1 MTTSNT
7 PTIPGYSASD
17 LEGMSPDEIQALQD
31 DAIEGAQ
38 DADDLALIADE
49 GEEGEEAKDADGK
62 VIEAKADE
70 TNTDTP
76 AEEPA
81 AAHRAYTAAAPTDAA
96 AQLEAFKLARTTA
109 KAEDKAALKRL
120 HDGEIDFE
128 EYETAKTKADEAIDA
143 ADDSINSLRRDIN
156 KAEIAAEMT
165 SQAKQTEWANE
176 LKNLT
181 KTAKAEG
188 LDYSS
193 AAMNKEFNDLLYG
206 FAIVAER
213 NNLSDDNLEASRW
226 ALKQAHDMMRFKHA
240 AILTK
245 PAAAAAASAPAAQ
258 RHSLQSLGGLPNAD
272 RAQPDSDSIAKFSQ
286 LEGDDLER
294 ALASMSKA
302 DVDKLMASV

>member
-1 MTTSNT
+1 MTNPTQ
-7 PTIPGYSASD
+7 TIPGYTAAD
-17 LEGMSPDEIQALQD
+17 LEGMSPDELQALQD

-38 DADDLALIADE
+38 DADELALIADE
-49 GEEGEEAKDADGK
+49 GSEAKNDDGN
-62 VIEAKADE
+62 VIDTKADE
-70 TNTDTP
+70 TNTDAP
-76 AEEPA
+76 AEESA
-81 AAHRAYTAAAPTDAA
+81 TRRAYTAAAPADAA
-96 AQLEAFKLARTTA
+96 AQLEAFKLARNAA

-143 ADDSINSLRRDIN
+143 ADDSINTLRKEIS
-156 KAEIAAEMT
+156 KAEISAEMS

-176 LKNLT
+176 LSNLT
-181 KTAKAEG
+181 KAAKAEG
-188 LDYSS
+188 LDYSTP
-193 AAMNKEFNDLLYG
+193 AMNKEFNDLLYG

-213 NNLSDDNLEASRW
+213 NSLSDDNLEASRW

-240 AILTK
+240 ASLTK
-245 PAAAAAASAPAAQ
+245 PVVAAANTPAAQ
-258 RHSLQSLGGLPNAD
+258 RHNLQSLGGLPNAD
-272 RAQPDSDSIAKFSQ
+272 RAQPDNDSIAKFSQ

>member
-1 MTTSNT
+1 MTTNNN
-7 PTIPGYSASD
+7 PTIPGYSDAD
-17 LEGMSPDEIQALQD
+17 LDGMSPDEIQALQD

-38 DADDLALIADE
+38 DADELALIA
-49 GEEGEEAKDADGK
+49 EEGDEDTTKDADGK
-62 VIEAKADE
+62 MIEAKADAA
-70 TNTDTP
+70 NDDTP

-81 AAHRAYTAAAPTDAA
+81 ARRAYTAAAPTDAA

-109 KAEDKAALKRL
+109 KADDKAALKRL

-128 EYETAKTKADEAIDA
+128 EYETAKTKADDAIDA
-143 ADDSINSLRRDIN
+143 ADDAINALRRDIN

-176 LKNLT
+176 LTNLT

-258 RHSLQSLGGLPNAD
+258 RHNLQSLGGLPNAD
-272 RAQPDSDSIAKFSQ
+272 RAQPDSDSIAKFGS

>member
-1 MTTSNT
+1 MTTNNN
-7 PTIPGYSASD
+7 PTIPGYSDAD
-17 LEGMSPDEIQALQD
+17 LDGMSPDEIQALQD
-31 DAIEGAQ
+31 DAIDGAQ

-49 GEEGEEAKDADGK
+49 GADAGKLVAEGEAELNA
-62 VIEAKADE
+62 
-70 TNTDTP
+70 P
-76 AEEPA
+76 AEEP

-96 AQLEAFKLARTTA
+96 AQLEAFKQARNTA

-128 EYETAKTKADEAIDA
+128 EYETAKTKADDAIDA
-143 ADDSINSLRRDIN
+143 ADDSINALRRDIN

-176 LKNLT
+176 LNNLT
-181 KTAKAEG
+181 KSAKAEG
-188 LDYSS
+188 LDYVNP
-193 AAMNKEFNDLLYG
+193 ALNKEFNDLLYG

-226 ALKQAHDMMRFKHA
+226 ALKQAHEMMRFKHA

-245 PAAAAAASAPAAQ
+245 PAAANTPAAQ
-258 RHSLQSLGGLPNAD
+258 RHNLQSLGGLPNAD
-272 RAQPDSDSIAKFSQ
+272 RAQPDSDSIAKFGS